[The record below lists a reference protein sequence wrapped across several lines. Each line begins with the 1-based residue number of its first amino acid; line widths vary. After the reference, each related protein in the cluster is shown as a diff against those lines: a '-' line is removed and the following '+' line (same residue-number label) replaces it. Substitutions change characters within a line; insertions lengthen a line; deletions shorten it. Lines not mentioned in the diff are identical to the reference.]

1 MKAKTNLTPAE
12 KKKLD
17 NIVNKLNKRAIN
29 LAKRGM
35 AESNTYKEITTQMQM
50 FKASFR
56 NHQIQTVFG
65 GKAPAS
71 GTAGKIQEAVSYKTV
86 YTPDG
91 TSVMVPQISRSS
103 AVLAFAK
110 QSSTIQNA
118 MDAGTGLAERIA
130 MMNMLSEI
138 YDGMPL
144 DDDSLQ
150 MALEQQ
156 SMRTSMQDYAW
167 DMLYGLKNI
176 EEVRSFLED
185 EMTGKHYSDDE
196 AGEAEA
202 KADNDKALALYTKYA
217 SNVNKDE
224 ARKRPM
230 TRQAHAWVWGV
241 QDKKKGQYTEGLAP
255 QAAAALAQAVKDGNM
270 IAAVREA
277 ERYLGYSK
285 ATAGYAGEGTV
296 TMYKPSEQEIMDL
309 IEWMKGDLN

>member
-35 AESNTYKEITTQMQM
+35 AESNTYKEITTQIQQ
-50 FKASFR
+50 FKTAFR

-71 GTAGKIQEAVSYKTV
+71 GTAGKIQEAVTYKTV

-91 TSVMVPQISRSS
+91 SSVMVPQISRSS
-103 AVLAFAK
+103 SVLAFAK
-110 QSSTIQNA
+110 TNKAIEKA
-118 MDAGTGLAERIA
+118 TEAGTGLAERIT
-130 MMNMLSEI
+130 MMNMLSDI

-185 EMTGKHYSDDE
+185 EMTGKHYSDDD
-196 AGEAEA
+196 AGEAEQ
-202 KADNDKALALYTKYA
+202 KSDNEKALSLYTKYA
-217 SNVNKDE
+217 KNVNKDE

-230 TRQAHAWVWGV
+230 SRQSHAWVWGV
-241 QDKKKGQYTEGLAP
+241 QDKKKGQYTEGVAP
-255 QAAAALAQAVKDGNM
+255 QAAAALAKAVKEGNTV
-270 IAAVREA
+270 AAIREA

-285 ATAGYAGEGTV
+285 ATAGYAGDGTV
-296 TMYKPSEQEIMDL
+296 TMYKPTEQEILDL